1 MEHKFT
7 NLEDCKVE
15 ILSTVPADIWKDAQA
30 KALKKACEQVTI
42 PGFRKGHAP
51 EAMAKSHVNGQK
63 VIDEAI
69 NEVLPTVFADAV
81 KEGKIEPF
89 FRPDVEVTKLSDT
102 DLEIKFTVTLAPKV
116 TLGEYTG
123 LHVEKN
129 VPSVDEKE
137 VADAISARLER
148 NAELVVTDAEAKNG
162 DTVVIDFEGF
172 IDGKAFD
179 GGKADNYSLVLGSHS
194 FVPGFEEGLV
204 GIKSGESKDIE
215 VTFPEQYVKE
225 LAGKKA
231 TFKVTVHEVK
241 EKKIPTLSDEAVADL
256 GVKDVKTVDE
266 LKEFEKK
273 DLLERKTRQEET
285 RYYNELVKL
294 IVDAAK
300 VECNSTIIDN
310 EAAASEDQLKKQVE
324 SNGLTFEQYLE
335 ITGQKLEDLKK
346 KIHDESEANV
356 KGYLVLQ
363 TIAAKEKLL
372 VDDAELDHELA
383 KTAEKY
389 GMKVEDLRKAY
400 GDNLN
405 GFRSNLVNAKIHDFL
420 LAHNA

>member
-30 KALKKACEQVTI
+30 KALKKACEQVSI

-69 NEVLPTVFADAV
+69 NEILPTIFADAV

-102 DLEIKFTVTLAPKV
+102 DLEVKFTVTLAPKV

-148 NAELVVTDAEAKNG
+148 NAELVVTDEEAKNG

-172 IDGKAFD
+172 IDGLD
-179 GGKADNYSLVLGSHS
+179 VLDAEIGDR
-194 FVPGFEEGLV
+194 FVGEGR
-204 GIKSGESKDIE
+204 
-215 VTFPEQYVKE
+215 
-225 LAGKKA
+225 
-231 TFKVTVHEVK
+231 
-241 EKKIPTLSDEAVADL
+241 
-256 GVKDVKTVDE
+256 
-266 LKEFEKK
+266 
-273 DLLERKTRQEET
+273 DLL
-285 RYYNELVKL
+285 LL
-294 IVDAAK
+294 D
-300 VECNSTIIDN
+300 
-310 EAAASEDQLKKQVE
+310 
-324 SNGLTFEQYLE
+324 
-335 ITGQKLEDLKK
+335 
-346 KIHDESEANV
+346 
-356 KGYLVLQ
+356 
-363 TIAAKEKLL
+363 L
-372 VDDAELDHELA
+372 VD
-383 KTAEKY
+383 
-389 GMKVEDLRKAY
+389 GDLE
-400 GDNLN
+400 G
-405 GFRSNLVNAKIHDFL
+405 GL
-420 LAHNA
+420 LARELLDVLLGEGDLDVLALSGFDAD